1 MSESQRGIA
10 RRTLLKLMG
19 AAGASATVASA
30 GSVPGYAGGHPAGRA
45 RAARAGQASSP
56 AGVDPFEV
64 QVGDAELQYLS
75 RRLESPRWPP
85 DSPGEPWAYGTDRA
99 YLEELIAYWRD
110 EYDWR
115 AHEAALNAFDHY
127 KTTIDGQVV
136 HFVHQRGRGPAPLAL
151 VMSHGWPGTVWEM
164 LPSVMA
170 LSDPASHGGDAAD
183 AFDVVVPSIPGFGF
197 SGEPAEGTDVVRTA
211 ELWVGLMDRLG
222 YERFG
227 AYGSDWGA
235 GITRVLGASYADR
248 LVGVHT
254 PGAPPR
260 LPREAETDEERDY
273 LARANL
279 WSVDETGYQRIQGT
293 KPQTLAFG
301 LTDSPIGLAA
311 WITEKLRSWSDCDGD
326 VESRFSKDQILTLVS
341 IYWHTRT
348 IGTSVRYYHAN
359 GLGSSRRRRGAAG
372 PVQVPQGFAEFVG
385 IPLRA
390 HPPRSFLSEPAANVT
405 HWTVYDTGGHFPA
418 IEEPDLLVQD
428 LRTFFRPLRAA
439 QAA

>member
-1 MSESQRGIA
+1 MSETQSQIG

-19 AAGASATVASA
+19 AAGASAAAGAQSAAPFGSARVRAAGGPGSA
-30 GSVPGYAGGHPAGRA
+30 G
-45 RAARAGQASSP
+45 AGQAP
-56 AGVDPFEV
+56 VPQDVTPFEV
-64 QVGDAELQYLS
+64 RVSDADLEDLS
-75 RRLESPRWPP
+75 RRLQSPRWPP
-85 DSPGEPWAYGTDRA
+85 DSPGEAWSYGTDRA

-127 KTTIDGQVV
+127 TTTVDGQLV

-151 VMSHGWPGTVWEM
+151 VMSHGWPGTIWEM

-170 LSDPASHGGDAAD
+170 LADPASHGGDAAD

-235 GITRVLGASYADR
+235 GITRVLGASYPDR

-260 LPREAETDEERDY
+260 LQREPETDAERDY

-301 LTDSPIGLAA
+301 LTDSPVGLAA

-359 GLGSSRRRRGAAG
+359 GLGSSRQRRGAVG

-390 HPPRSFLSEPAANVT
+390 HPPRSFLSEPAENVT
-405 HWTVYDTGGHFPA
+405 HWTVHDTGGHFPA
-418 IEEPDLLVQD
+418 IEEPALLVED
-428 LRTFFRPLRAA
+428 LRTFFRPLRPA
-439 QAA
+439 

>member
-1 MSESQRGIA
+1 MSRLQRQMD
-10 RRTLLKLMG
+10 RRTLLKLVG
-19 AAGASATVASA
+19 AAGATASVAST
-30 GSVPGYAGGHPAGRA
+30 GGESVWTGRRA
-45 RAARAGQASSP
+45 RNRRRRGSCGRSGVLANGGRSLRGAGQRRRPGGSEP
-56 AGVDPFEV
+56 R
-64 QVGDAELQYLS
+64 LQ
-75 RRLESPRWPP
+75 SPRWPP
-85 DSPGEPWAYGTDRA
+85 DSPGEPWSYGTDRA
-99 YLEELIAYWRD
+99 YLEELIGYWRD

-115 AHEAALNAFDHY
+115 SHEAALNAFDHY
-127 KTTIDGQVV
+127 TTTIDGQLV

-151 VMSHGWPGTVWEM
+151 VMSHGWPGTIWEM

-170 LSDPASHGGDAAD
+170 LADPASHGGDAAD

-211 ELWVGLMDRLG
+211 ELWVALMDRLG

-235 GITRVLGASYADR
+235 GITRVLGASYPDR

-260 LPREAETDEERDY
+260 LQREPETDAERDY

-301 LTDSPIGLAA
+301 LTDSPVGLAA

-326 VESRFSKDQILTLVS
+326 VETRFSKDQILTLVS

-359 GLGSSRRRRGAAG
+359 GLGSSRQRRRATG
-372 PVQVPQGFAEFVG
+372 PVRVPQGFAEFVG

-390 HPPRSFLSEPAANVT
+390 HPPRSFLSEPAENVT
-405 HWTVYDTGGHFPA
+405 HWTVHDTGGHFPA
-418 IEEPDLLVQD
+418 IEEPALLVED
-428 LRTFFRPLRAA
+428 LRTFFRPLRPA
-439 QAA
+439 